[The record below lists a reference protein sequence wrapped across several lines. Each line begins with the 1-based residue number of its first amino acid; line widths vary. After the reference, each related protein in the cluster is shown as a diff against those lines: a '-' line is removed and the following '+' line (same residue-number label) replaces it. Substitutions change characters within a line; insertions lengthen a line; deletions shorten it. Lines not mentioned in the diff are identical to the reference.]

1 MTASQAFAQEAEK
14 EIPQPTMQTIY
25 VDGQSVQME
34 VYSVSGSD
42 YVKLSDLANALN
54 LNVYW
59 DNGIHVQS
67 SNAGTAPAA
76 GIAAKTAPAAAGS
89 MTETE
94 AKAIALALAGE
105 ELLITDACVQ
115 ESDAVFLKVKTDR
128 EHGIMVY
135 EIDFYSN
142 GMEYDYDIDIS
153 TGEIVGK
160 SQEAEIIPAA
170 LPQQAAPAA
179 PQAAPAQ
186 SAATPVDGEEAAI
199 QAALTHAG
207 VNRNETVGMRVK
219 TDWEFSGK
227 VYEVEFHVGRTE
239 YNYDIDA
246 DTFEIL
252 SWEVD
257 TDD

>member
-1 MTASQAFAQEAEK
+1 MQHKKALSLILAIILLSSMTGAQAFGQEVEK

-34 VYSVSGSD
+34 VYSVNGSD

-67 SNAGTAPAA
+67 STAGTAPAA
-76 GIAAKTAPAAAGS
+76 GITTPPAPVTTAPA
-89 MTETE
+89 
-94 AKAIALALAGE
+94 
-105 ELLITDACVQ
+105 
-115 ESDAVFLKVKTDR
+115 
-128 EHGIMVY
+128 
-135 EIDFYSN
+135 
-142 GMEYDYDIDIS
+142 
-153 TGEIVGK
+153 
-160 SQEAEIIPAA
+160 
-170 LPQQAAPAA
+170 
-179 PQAAPAQ
+179 
-186 SAATPVDGEEAAI
+186 DGEEAAI

-207 VNRNETVGMRVK
+207 VNRNETMGMRVK

-239 YNYDIDA
+239 YSYDIDA
-246 DTFEIL
+246 DTFEII

-257 TDD
+257 HDD

>member
-1 MTASQAFAQEAEK
+1 
-14 EIPQPTMQTIY
+14 
-25 VDGQSVQME
+25 
-34 VYSVSGSD
+34 
-42 YVKLSDLANALN
+42 
-54 LNVYW
+54 
-59 DNGIHVQS
+59 
-67 SNAGTAPAA
+67 
-76 GIAAKTAPAAAGS
+76 
-89 MTETE
+89 
-94 AKAIALALAGE
+94 
-105 ELLITDACVQ
+105 
-115 ESDAVFLKVKTDR
+115 
-128 EHGIMVY
+128 
-135 EIDFYSN
+135 
-142 GMEYDYDIDIS
+142 MEYDYDIDIS

-170 LPQQAAPAA
+170 LPQQAAPA
-179 PQAAPAQ
+179 QRVAA
-186 SAATPVDGEEAAI
+186 PVDGEEAAI